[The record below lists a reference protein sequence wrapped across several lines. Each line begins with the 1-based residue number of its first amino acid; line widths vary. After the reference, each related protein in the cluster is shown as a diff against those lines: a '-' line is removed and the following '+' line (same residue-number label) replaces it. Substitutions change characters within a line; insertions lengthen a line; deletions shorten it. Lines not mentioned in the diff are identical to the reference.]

1 MSTKELALEAL
12 RRKQGKLKERE
23 ETLIAQGELSGIG
36 MMGTA
41 ILSKFVEILIPI
53 VESGREF
60 HIPEEAQE
68 SSAIG
73 MMELFKEDV
82 EAVLQ
87 GYPPQVPYEE
97 EFQTALDYFVHLK
110 RS

>member
-1 MSTKELALEAL
+1 MRKPSSRTILLEAL
-12 RRKQGKLKERE
+12 RRKQGKLKQRE

-41 ILSKFVEILIPI
+41 ILGKFVETIIPI
-53 VESGREF
+53 VESGQEF
-60 HIPEEAQE
+60 HIPEGALE

-97 EFQTALDYFVHLK
+97 EL
-110 RS
+110 